1 MPKLKSKWI
10 CQECGFQAAA
20 FLGRCTD
27 CGSWNSMIEEIV
39 KEISSSSKISERTFA
54 RNDSQNADKPV
65 SLKEIKKENFE
76 RLSSGLASLD
86 EVLGGGIVPGAVIL
100 LAGEPGIGKS
110 TLLLQVAKA
119 LESDH
124 PILYISAEESASQVS
139 LRASR
144 LGITGEHLYIDTQ
157 QDVLNICEHI
167 ADKKPHLVIVDSI
180 QAIYHPDITSTVGS
194 VSQVRQTAE
203 EIINTA
209 RINNTPVIIVGH
221 INKEGVIAGPK
232 VLEHMVDVV
241 LQFEGDK
248 AKQLRILRANKNR
261 FGTTNEIA
269 IFSMDETG
277 LNEINQ
283 SGTFFL
289 ADHMDKL
296 NHQQDLSPGTAIIA
310 YNEGNQVLFLEV
322 QALVGASVYSNPR
335 RVANGWDYNR
345 LLQTIAVLE
354 KKLGVNLS
362 ARDVYVNVVGGL
374 DFDRPCGDLG
384 ISAAIIA
391 SLLDRRIAADLF
403 LAGEIGLTGE
413 IRPVVGIDK
422 ILKEAARLGF
432 RLAIVPKV
440 NTNAKTYQAKD
451 LKSADK
457 MKIIGFQFLQ
467 DVFNQII
474 PDWQNNL
481 KELKR
486 PEKITNA
493 NQTARNN
500 TPSQETAAMHFDP
513 VQNKSK

>member
-20 FLGRCTD
+20 FLGRCTE
-27 CGSWNSMIEEIV
+27 CSAWNSMIEEV
-39 KEISSSSKISERTFA
+39 VREIPASSKISERAFA
-54 RNDSQNADKPV
+54 RNSAQNLSGSNDGPV
-65 SLKEIKKENFE
+65 ALKEIKKEHYE
-76 RLSSGLASLD
+76 RLSSGLESLD
-86 EVLGGGIVPGAVIL
+86 EVLGGGIVPGSVIL

-110 TLLLQVAKA
+110 TLLLQVAKS
-119 LESDH
+119 LEIKH
-124 PILYISAEESASQVS
+124 TILYISAEESASQVS

-144 LGITGEHLYIDTQ
+144 LGIDGEHLYIDTQ

-167 ADKKPHLVIVDSI
+167 NKQKPHLVIVDSI
-180 QAIYHPDITSTVGS
+180 QTIYHPDITSTPGS

-203 EIINTA
+203 EIVNTA
-209 RINNTPVIIVGH
+209 RMTNTPVIIVGH

-269 IFSMDETG
+269 IFSMDGEG
-277 LNEINQ
+277 LTEINHA
-283 SGTFFL
+283 GAFFL
-289 ADHMDKL
+289 SDHLDKL
-296 NHQQDLSPGTAIIA
+296 SNQQDLSPGTAIIA

-322 QALVGASVYSNPR
+322 QALVGISVYSSPR

-362 ARDVYVNVVGGL
+362 SRDVYVNVVGGL

-384 ISAAIIA
+384 ISMAIIT
-391 SLLDRRIAADLF
+391 SLLDRTVSADLF
-403 LAGEIGLTGE
+403 LSGEIGLTGE
-413 IRPVVGIDK
+413 IRQVAGIDK
-422 ILKEAARLGF
+422 ILKEAGRLGF
-432 RLAIVPKV
+432 KQAAIPKA
-440 NTNAKTYQAKD
+440 NANSKSTQDKEIKSTNKLKTT
-451 LKSADK
+451 
-457 MKIIGFQFLQ
+457 GFQFLQ

-474 PDWQNNL
+474 PGWQNDL
-481 KELKR
+481 KAIKY
-486 PEKITNA
+486 PDKNTNY
-493 NQTARNN
+493 TDKARL
-500 TPSQETAAMHFDP
+500 
-513 VQNKSK
+513 

>member
-27 CGSWNSMIEEIV
+27 CGAWNSMTEEIV
-39 KEISSSSKISERTFA
+39 REISSASKISERTFA
-54 RNDSQNADKPV
+54 RNDIQNADKPV
-65 SLKEIKKENFE
+65 ALNAISKENYE
-76 RLSSGLASLD
+76 RLSSGLTSLD

-110 TLLLQVAKA
+110 TLLLQLAKS
-119 LESDH
+119 LEIKH
-124 PILYISAEESASQVS
+124 TILYVSAEESASQVS

-144 LGITGEHLYIDTQ
+144 LGIVGEHLYIDTQ

-167 ADKKPHLVIVDSI
+167 KEKKPHLVIVDSI

-248 AKQLRILRANKNR
+248 AKQLRILRAHKNR

-269 IFSMDETG
+269 IFSMDESG
-277 LNEINQ
+277 LNEINHA
-283 SGTFFL
+283 GTFFL
-289 ADHMDKL
+289 ADHLDKL
-296 NHQQDLSPGTAIIA
+296 NQQQDLSPGTAIIA

-322 QALVGASVYSNPR
+322 QALVGTSVYSNPR

-362 ARDVYVNVVGGL
+362 SRDVYVNVVGGM

-384 ISAAIIA
+384 ISAAILT

-403 LAGEIGLTGE
+403 LSGEIGLTGE
-413 IRPVVGIDK
+413 IRQVVGIDK
-422 ILKEAARLGF
+422 ILKEAGRLGF
-432 RLAIVPKV
+432 RMAIVPKA
-440 NTNAKTYQAKD
+440 NTNTKTNSSKET
-451 LKSADK
+451 KSPDT

-474 PDWQNNL
+474 PGWQNDL
-481 KELKR
+481 KALRR
-486 PEKITNA
+486 PEKSGTSS
-493 NQTARNN
+493 QTAK
-500 TPSQETAAMHFDP
+500 D
-513 VQNKSK
+513 NKVISDITMTEKVRSI